1 MINIWTNGCFD
12 LVHIGHIE
20 LFKYAKSLGQNLIVG
35 IDSDSR
41 VKSLKGISR
50 PINNQNNRKN
60 FLHSIKYIDEVV
72 IFDSNE
78 SLMDSILKHQIDTI
92 VIGDEYKDRVV
103 VGSHLVQSVLFFPK
117 IPNYSSSIIYEQSIN
132 NRRFY

>member
-12 LVHIGHIE
+12 LVHIGHVE

-35 IDSDSR
+35 IDSDIR

-50 PINNQNNRKN
+50 PINNENNRKN
-60 FLHSIKYIDEVV
+60 FLHSIRYIDDVV
-72 IFDSNE
+72 IFDSDE
-78 SLMDSILKHQIDTI
+78 SLMDNILKYQIDTI
-92 VIGDEYKDRVV
+92 VVGDDYKDRVV
-103 VGSHLVQSVLFFPK
+103 IGSHLVQSVFFFPK
-117 IPNYSSSIIYEQSIN
+117 IPNYSSSIIYEQNIN